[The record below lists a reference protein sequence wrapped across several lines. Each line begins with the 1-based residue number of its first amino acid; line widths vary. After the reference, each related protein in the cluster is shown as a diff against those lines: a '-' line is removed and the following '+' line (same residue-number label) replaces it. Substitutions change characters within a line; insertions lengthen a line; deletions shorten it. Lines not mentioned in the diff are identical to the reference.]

1 MKDPQFLA
9 EAAKVDLEISP
20 IAAGPIDA
28 FLAELYRTPKDVV
41 RKAVAAIQK

>member
-9 EAAKVDLEISP
+9 DAAKLDLEISP

-28 FLAELYRTPKDVV
+28 FLADLYRTPKDVV
-41 RKAVAAIQK
+41 GKAVAAIQK